1 MAQTSIRFTGCRA
14 ARAPETWGAWGFRTL
29 AIRPTHR
36 SHTIYLDR
44 TYEAAPWI
52 LTVLSCRRRTAM
64 QRRGRRRFVPRQHRV
79 CRTPQRV
86 AIARVASKYG
96 SPLRNAHVK
105 LSIVSHAGT
114 ASSNAIGIDPVPHAF
129 FEEPPH
135 NAIKAKTV
143 YLRARKAY
151 LVIPSMHWVKYLGFA
166 NRLMSSSLTSKRVGI
181 PRVQH
186 SRLPSITHCPIR
198 IEVMT
203 PLLDPIGVIRPP

>member
-64 QRRGRRRFVPRQHRV
+64 QRRGRRIFVPRQHRV

-114 ASSNAIGIDPVPHAF
+114 ASSNAIGMSTVPLHLLVTAERHRQSSVAHISSFSSETVGIDPAPHAF
-129 FEEPPH
+129 FEVSPLNPGTVVRSTDSPSLLIQEPLH

-143 YLRARKAY
+143 
-151 LVIPSMHWVKYLGFA
+151 
-166 NRLMSSSLTSKRVGI
+166 
-181 PRVQH
+181 
-186 SRLPSITHCPIR
+186 
-198 IEVMT
+198 
-203 PLLDPIGVIRPP
+203 